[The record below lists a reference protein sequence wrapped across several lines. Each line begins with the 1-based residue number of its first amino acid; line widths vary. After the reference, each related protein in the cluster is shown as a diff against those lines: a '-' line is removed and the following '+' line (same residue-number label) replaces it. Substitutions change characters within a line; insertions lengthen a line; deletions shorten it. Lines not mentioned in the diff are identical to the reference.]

1 MHISGYH
8 RLIGV
13 LRMYSDV
20 FPLVDKVGI
29 EPTSRGGVSP
39 AFHNATYPY
48 LVVKAGLKPA
58 YNFSVKNSISTFL
71 FYS

>member
-1 MHISGYH
+1 MHISSYH

-20 FPLVDKVGI
+20 FP
-29 EPTSRGGVSP
+29 
-39 AFHNATYPY
+39 

-71 FYS
+71 VYS